1 MSGPQAPVKR
11 RRIPAH
17 PVTLIDALI
26 FAGGAFAAIVV
37 GALAAAPPI

>member
-1 MSGPQAPVKR
+1 M
-11 RRIPAH
+11 PAH
-17 PVTLIDALI
+17 QLTLIEALI